1 MNAKFL
7 ALEKAISP
15 AGVQKSSR
23 AGLGTGAGSLKKS
36 EILSN
41 ALAYIERIQ
50 QENLAVQKELAMF
63 KQGIVPGGMWRGS
76 KHGRS

>member
-15 AGVQKSSR
+15 AGVQKPFR
-23 AGLGTGAGSLKKS
+23 AGAGAGSPKKS

-50 QENLAVQKELAMF
+50 QENLAV
-63 KQGIVPGGMWRGS
+63 
-76 KHGRS
+76 

>member
-7 ALEKAISP
+7 ALERAISP
-15 AGVQKSSR
+15 ASVQKTSP
-23 AGLGTGAGSLKKS
+23 AGAGSLKKS

-50 QENLAVQKELAMF
+50 QENIAVQKELMML
-63 KQGIVPGGMWRGS
+63 KQGLVSGGMWRGS
-76 KHGRS
+76 RQGRS

>member
-7 ALEKAISP
+7 ALEKTISP

-23 AGLGTGAGSLKKS
+23 AGADAGSLKKS

-50 QENLAVQKELAMF
+50 QENLAVQKDLAML
-63 KQGIVPGGMWRGS
+63 KQELSLGVRRGP
-76 KHGRS
+76 KKGRS